1 MRIRH
6 PLFVKVSVLLLGMA
20 LVVGLAQQVTSSLA
34 TAESA
39 DYGVHVV
46 DQDGLALYL
55 FLPDAPGA
63 STCYDDCAMNWP
75 PVLVTSGDELPS
87 LGSGLNADLLDLTT
101 RSDGSFQVTY
111 GGWPLYHF
119 AGDTEA
125 GQVNGQGLGGNWFL
139 VSAQG
144 QGIGVGVDEELPPAD
159 EEEDNG
165 G

>member
-6 PLFVKVSVLLLGMA
+6 PLFVKVSALLLTMA
-20 LVVGLAQQVTSSLA
+20 LVAGLAQEGATSLA
-34 TAESA
+34 TAESEF
-39 DYGVHVV
+39 GQHVV
-46 DQDGLALYL
+46 DQDGMAVYL

-63 STCYDDCAMNWP
+63 STCYDDCAVNWP
-75 PVLVTSGDELPS
+75 PLLVASGDDLPS

-125 GQVNGQGLGGNWFL
+125 GQVGGQGLGGNWFL
-139 VSAQG
+139 VDAQG
-144 QGIGVGVDEELPPAD
+144 QGIGVGVDEELPAD
-159 EEEDNG
+159 EEDNG

>member
-6 PLFVKVSVLLLGMA
+6 PLFVKVSALLLTMA
-20 LVVGLAQQVTSSLA
+20 LVAGLAQEGATSLA
-34 TAESA
+34 TAESEF
-39 DYGVHVV
+39 GQHVV
-46 DQDGLALYL
+46 DQDGMAVYL

-63 STCYDDCAMNWP
+63 STCYDDCAVNWP
-75 PVLVTSGDELPS
+75 PLLVASGDDLPN

-119 AGDTEA
+119 AGDMEA
-125 GQVNGQGLGGNWFL
+125 GQVGGQGLGGNWFL
-139 VSAQG
+139 VDAQG
-144 QGIGVGVDEELPPAD
+144 QGIGVGVDEEVPAD
-159 EEEDNG
+159 EEDNG